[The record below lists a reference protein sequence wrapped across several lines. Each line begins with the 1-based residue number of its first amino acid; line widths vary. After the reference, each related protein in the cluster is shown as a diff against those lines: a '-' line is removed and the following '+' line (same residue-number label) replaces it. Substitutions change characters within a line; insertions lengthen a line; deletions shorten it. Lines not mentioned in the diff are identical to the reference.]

1 MTYLARHTLSL
12 NLTTLPYDTLTLVLK
27 KKGMK
32 FCFFQTLREALSS
45 KSNFQKHYFE
55 LAELAI
61 GTFKHMKHY
70 RAARSIGSS
79 LAEFYM

>member
-1 MTYLARHTLSL
+1 MVYLLDYKFSRLL
-12 NLTTLPYDTLTLVLK
+12 LVI
-27 KKGMK
+27 
-32 FCFFQTLREALSS
+32 FYQTLREALSS
-45 KSNFQKHYFE
+45 KNNFQKHYFE

-70 RAARSIGSS
+70 RAARSIGSD